1 MEDLE
6 RELKEMEAKLDR
18 CLISHFHQNS
28 SSDMS
33 GLVPCPYCHP
43 RDERGFL
50 DEKTAFENDV
60 DVNVSSRSKYY

>member
-18 CLISHFHQNS
+18 CLVSHFLDS
-28 SSDMS
+28 SQDIA
-33 GLVPCPYCHP
+33 LVPCPYCHP

-60 DVNVSSRSKYY
+60 DVNVSSRSKHY